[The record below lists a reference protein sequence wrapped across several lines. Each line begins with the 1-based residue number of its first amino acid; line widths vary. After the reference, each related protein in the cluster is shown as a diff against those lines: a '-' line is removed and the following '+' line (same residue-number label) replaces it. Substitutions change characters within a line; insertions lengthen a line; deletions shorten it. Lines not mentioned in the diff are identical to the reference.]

1 MKLGFENRRQESSDD
16 FLGDAIPNDRNAEWS
31 KLCGTGAFGDKHSFE
46 RIRTV
51 GAVLEIPHEGVEILL
66 KLLLEQVDADAVDTW
81 GTAIPLDRTERFAHQ
96 ERSDPSC
103 E

>member
-1 MKLGFENRRQESSDD
+1 MKLGLENRRQEPSDD

-31 KLCGTGAFGDKHSFE
+31 KLCGTGAFGDQHAFE
-46 RIRTV
+46 GV
-51 GAVLEIPHEGVEILL
+51 GTEGTALEIPHEGVEILL
-66 KLLLEQVDADAVDTW
+66 KLLLEQVDADAVDTG
-81 GTAIPLDRTERFAHQ
+81 GTAIPLDRPERLAHQ